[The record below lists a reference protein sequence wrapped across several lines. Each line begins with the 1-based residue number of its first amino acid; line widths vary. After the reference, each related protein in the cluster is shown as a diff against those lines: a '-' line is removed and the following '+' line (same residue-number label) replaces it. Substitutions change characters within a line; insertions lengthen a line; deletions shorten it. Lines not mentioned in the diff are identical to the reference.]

1 MILDSPAMVF
11 QPGEGSREGSSGGR
25 EGREYWTRER
35 GELGELYT
43 RENSR
48 DSYWSR
54 ENRWEVITRGVSR
67 DVYSSQKLIFVI
79 NNYLET

>member
-25 EGREYWTRER
+25 EGREYWSRER

-54 ENRWEVITRGVSR
+54 ENRYLWETSFWMGVIEIQHLVS
-67 DVYSSQKLIFVI
+67 VSSLLEKL
-79 NNYLET
+79 

>member
-11 QPGEGSREGSSGGR
+11 QPGEGSREGSNEGR
-25 EGREYWTRER
+25 EGREYWSRER
-35 GELGELYT
+35 GELGELYS

-54 ENRWEVITRGVSR
+54 ENR
-67 DVYSSQKLIFVI
+67 Y
-79 NNYLET
+79 

>member
-1 MILDSPAMVF
+1 MVF

-25 EGREYWTRER
+25 EGREYWSRER

-54 ENRWEVITRGVSR
+54 ENRYLRQMSFCSCYREGRLCHSHILSVS
-67 DVYSSQKLIFVI
+67 SL
-79 NNYLET
+79 LEEL